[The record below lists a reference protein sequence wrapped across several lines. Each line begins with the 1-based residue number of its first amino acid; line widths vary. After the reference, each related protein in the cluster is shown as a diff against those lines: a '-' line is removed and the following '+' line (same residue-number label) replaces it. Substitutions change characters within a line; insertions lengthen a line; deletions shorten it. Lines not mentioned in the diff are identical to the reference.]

1 MTILHMNIDDDDDD
15 DDDDDE
21 DDSPMF
27 ATKTSTNQK
36 KQIPHWARSKSP
48 RAAAAEETNHVR
60 RHISMCCD
68 S

>member
-15 DDDDDE
+15 DDEDE

-48 RAAAAEETNHVR
+48 RAAATEAIRVR